1 MNRTPM
7 HGEPSPGLQIGAG
20 SLRIGFAP
28 CQRLTLPRPA
38 QGLIGLCRRAGHAR
52 PEVGARA
59 LVRCPAALARARA
72 SLFATRSLTRAGR
85 RQLAARG
92 AILGP
97 PAPEAPP
104 PPAPSRTDWTSLV
117 PPPVLTGHV
126 SSLVPY

>member
-1 MNRTPM
+1 MTP
-7 HGEPSPGLQIGAG
+7 GCTESRARGCRSEPAHCGLGSPPAND
-20 SLRIGFAP
+20 S
-28 CQRLTLPRPA
+28 TLPRPA

-97 PAPEAPP
+97 PGP
-104 PPAPSRTDWTSLV
+104 
-117 PPPVLTGHV
+117 
-126 SSLVPY
+126 